1 VDTETVLTR
10 REALLRSAAT
20 VCLAGIALVQA
31 IELPSL
37 LAQGGQFAVLAL
49 VAMAVCVGLGLALA
63 ATPVGVSRQVWGV
76 VAASGVLVLAG
87 WAVLRLFIVPGL
99 SHHQGHWAGM
109 PGALVAGFGVACVV
123 LAAIAVPPT
132 RAAVRALATAAG
144 VLLALAPGAGMVL
157 AAFGPGLSGGETAL
171 SAGVQHHHAHSGL
184 DETQITFQA
193 LPGGHG
199 GHFVYKATATP
210 HQTALG
216 VALMVI
222 AALVFIYGAVGYLR
236 RRSAPGA
243 ASLDF
248 SNLEGGLA

>member
-1 VDTETVLTR
+1 VETESVLTR
-10 REALLRSAAT
+10 REATLRSAAT
-20 VCLAGIALVQA
+20 MCLAGIALVQA

-37 LAQGGQFAVLAL
+37 LAQGGQFAVLTLA
-49 VAMAVCVGLGLALA
+49 AMASCVGLGLALA
-63 ATPVGVSRQVWGV
+63 ATPARVARQVWAV
-76 VAASGVLVLAG
+76 VAATGLLVLAG
-87 WAVLRLFIVPGL
+87 WAAPRLFIVPGL
-99 SHHQGHWAGM
+99 THHQGHWAGM
-109 PGALVAGFGVACVV
+109 PGALVAGLGAACLV

-132 RAAVRALATAAG
+132 RAAVRALATATG
-144 VLLALAPGAGMVL
+144 VLLALAPGIGIVL
-157 AAFGPGLSGGETAL
+157 VAFGPGLSGGETAL
-171 SAGVQHHHAHSGL
+171 SAGVHHHHAHSGL
-184 DETQITFQA
+184 DERQIVFQP

-236 RRSAPGA
+236 RRSAPA
-243 ASLDF
+243 ASSMNF

>member
-1 VDTETVLTR
+1 MLSG
-10 REALLRSAAT
+10 REATLRSAAT

-37 LAQGGQFAVLAL
+37 VAQGRQFAVLSVA
-49 VAMAVCVGLGLALA
+49 AMALCVGLGLALA
-63 ATPVGVSRQVWGV
+63 ATPARVARQLWGV
-76 VAASGVLVLAG
+76 VAAAGLLVLGG
-87 WAVLRLFIVPGL
+87 WVALRLFAVPGL
-99 SHHQGHWAGM
+99 THHRGHWAGM
-109 PGALVAGFGVACVV
+109 PGALVAGLAAACLA

-132 RAAVRALATAAG
+132 RAAVRAMATATA
-144 VLLALAPGAGMVL
+144 VL
-157 AAFGPGLSGGETAL
+157 AALSPGVAMALVAFGPGLTGGETAL
-171 SAGVQHHHAHSGL
+171 SAGVHHHHAHTGL
-184 DETQITFQA
+184 DESQIVFQA

-236 RRSAPGA
+236 RRSAPA
-243 ASLDF
+243 ASSMNF
-248 SNLEGGLA
+248 SSLEGGLA